1 MQLQRCGVF
10 AFLLALP
17 AAADPSGNPAACA
30 SCHRPQSQFQ
40 HGTGMAQALQSA
52 ASAPILSTH
61 PNLSFHQ
68 GPYAYSIERHGDQ
81 SLYRV
86 RSGAEEFSTPIVWA
100 FGLGAAGQTYLLN
113 RDGHW
118 YESRVS

>member
-1 MQLQRCGVF
+1 MRTVSLRFCRMRSR
-10 AFLLALP
+10 LTL
-17 AAADPSGNPAACA
+17 C
-30 SCHRPQSQFQ
+30 
-40 HGTGMAQALQSA
+40 SA
-52 ASAPILSTH
+52 PCSPIRAISKPASAPILATH
-61 PNLSFHQ
+61 QNLSFHQ

-86 RSGAEEFSTPIVWA
+86 RSGAEEFSTPVVWA

-118 YESRVS
+118 YESRVSYYKQIDGLDLT